1 MSEKVK
7 DLFCQAVYE
16 RALLSYCFRGI
27 DHYYTISAK
36 VSDKDFLRAEH
47 QLIWVIMGMLIKRKV
62 IRFDSSTII
71 YEAQKNAVEG
81 KIGGLE
87 YLNAVV
93 NMEFDVANI
102 DHYISRV
109 LDASTKHQLY
119 IGLNNNLEGVKSDA
133 KNDDVSSVDLIGR
146 VEAGLMDLS
155 LKSKFIADAINLSD
169 GIDEYIEE
177 RKDNPIEYSGMSSGF
192 SILDKRIDGL
202 VPGTLHVVCARPK
215 HGKSTLLS
223 CISSH
228 VAYDSS
234 KAVLYIDT
242 EMPFEQFRPRII
254 SMLSDVPERKII
266 HGGYGEQEYNNLRQ
280 RASEI
285 IKKGKF
291 FHEYMPGY
299 SVDKIIALYKKYKYR
314 EDIQLAV
321 FDYIKSPSG
330 ADYENKK
337 EYQVIGDVTTAL
349 KDIAGE
355 LNIPVLAAN
364 QINRQQ
370 DIADSDRVLRY
381 ADVLMFFKPKSNDE
395 FKKIEEDYGKSR
407 AFDFGT
413 HKLMIT
419 DSRRGGTTPIE
430 GIDFQF
436 YKRYLKLVEAQAQR
450 IDYDEYE
457 KKEKEEFNYNPDEEI
472 EKEEID
478 DTTEGTD
485 LF

>member
-1 MSEKVK
+1 MSEKIK

-16 RALLSYCFRGI
+16 RALLSYCFKGI
-27 DHYYTISAK
+27 DYYYTISSK
-36 VSDKDFLRAEH
+36 ISDKDFLRMEH
-47 QLIWVIMGMLIKRKV
+47 QLIWVIMGMLIKRK
-62 IRFDSSTII
+62 IAGFDSSMII
-71 YEAQKNAVEG
+71 HESQKNGVG
-81 KIGGLE
+81 DKIGGLE
-87 YLNAVV
+87 YVNAVV
-93 NMEFDVANI
+93 NMEFDAANI
-102 DHYISRV
+102 DYYINKV
-109 LDASTKHQLY
+109 LDASTKYQLY
-119 IGLNNNLEGVKSDA
+119 IGLNNNLKGVESDA
-133 KNDDVSSVDLIGR
+133 KNDDVSSVDLIGQ
-146 VEAGLMDLS
+146 VEVGLMDLS
-155 LKSKFIADAINLSD
+155 LKSKFIADAKNLSD

-177 RKDNPIEYSGMSSGF
+177 RKDNPIEYSGMSTGF
-192 SILDKRIDGL
+192 NILDKRIDGL

-215 HGKSTLLS
+215 HGKSTLVS

-228 VAYDSS
+228 VAYDLS

-330 ADYENKK
+330 ADYGNKK

-395 FKKIEEDYGKSR
+395 FKKIEEDYGKPR
-407 AFDFGT
+407 APDFGT
-413 HKLMIT
+413 HKLVIT
-419 DSRRGGTTPIE
+419 DSRRGGTTPPE

-450 IDYDEYE
+450 INYDEYE
-457 KKEKEEFNYNPDEEI
+457 KKEKEEFNYNLEEET

-478 DTTEGTD
+478 DTTEGTA

>member
-7 DLFCQAVYE
+7 DLFCQPTYE
-16 RALLSYCFRGI
+16 RALLSYCFEGI
-27 DHYYTISAK
+27 DHYYTISSK
-36 VSDKDFLRAEH
+36 VSDKDFLRTEH
-47 QLIWVIMGMLIKRKV
+47 QLMWVIMGMLIKRKV
-62 IRFDSSTII
+62 ARFDSSMII
-71 YEAQKNAVEG
+71 YEAQKSGVED
-81 KIGGLE
+81 KIGGLK
-87 YLNAVV
+87 YVNAVV

-102 DHYISRV
+102 GYYMRKV
-109 LDASTKHQLY
+109 LDASTKHQLH
-119 IGLNNNLEGVKSDA
+119 IGLNNNLKAVESDA
-133 KNDDVSSVDLIGR
+133 KNDDVSSVDLIGQ
-146 VEAGLMDLS
+146 VEVGLMDLS
-155 LKSKFIADAINLSD
+155 LKSKFIVDAKNLSD
-169 GIDEYIEE
+169 GIDGYLEE

-192 SILDKRIDGL
+192 GILDKRIDGL
-202 VPGTLHVVCARPK
+202 VPKTLHVVCARPK

-228 VAYDSS
+228 VAYNSS

-266 HGGYGEQEYNNLRQ
+266 HGGYGEQEYHNLRQ
-280 RASEI
+280 KASEI

-330 ADYENKK
+330 ADYKNKK
-337 EYQVIGDVTTAL
+337 EYQVLGDVTTAL

-370 DIADSDRVLRY
+370 DIADSDRILRY
-381 ADVLMFFKPKSNDE
+381 ADVLMFFKPKSNEE
-395 FKKIEEDYGKSR
+395 FKKIEEGYGKFR
-407 AFDFGT
+407 MGDFGS
-413 HKLMIT
+413 HKLIIT
-419 DSRRGGTTPIE
+419 DSRRGGTTPPE

-436 YKRYLKLVEAQAQR
+436 LKRYLKIVEAQAQR
-450 IDYDEYE
+450 IDYNEYE
-457 KKEKEEFNYNPDEEI
+457 KKEKEEYNYDLEEET

-478 DTTEGTD
+478 DSTEGTD